1 MQDEVEQTVLVCAYT
16 NLHIQLTYTG
26 GKVCCRGAGWLICS
40 AGVRFVLV
48 VQLWYILWAESPAYE
63 GFHVIEV
70 WVESCSK
77 GMYACGRQ
85 GSMNDN
91 HHGHQ
96 HRMFQ

>member
-1 MQDEVEQTVLVCAYT
+1 M
-16 NLHIQLTYTG
+16 
-26 GKVCCRGAGWLICS
+26 
-40 AGVRFVLV
+40 LV